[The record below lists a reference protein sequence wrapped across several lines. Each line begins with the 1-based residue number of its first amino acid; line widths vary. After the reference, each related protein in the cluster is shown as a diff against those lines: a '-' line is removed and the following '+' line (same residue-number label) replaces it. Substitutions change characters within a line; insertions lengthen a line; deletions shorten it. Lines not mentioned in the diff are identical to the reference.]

1 EPPGRPQPASPDRRH
16 RRQRRRAV
24 RRGGPPARYRYPRA
38 RGHARGAGAHRD
50 EGGRRAAGGT
60 AGRHHPAR
68 GGRPELR
75 GDRAEDGL
83 PDRHGPL
90 AHLPCPRSDRCRTSA
105 APRGPKR
112 YPRTKQNMSQDM
124 SPRNDGPRVDRLELH
139 YRQQLSALVDGAL
152 APDEARFLLRR
163 LEHDQELAGSYERWQ
178 LYGDAMR
185 GQLGRMAGPGFAA
198 GVARALHEQAP
209 ELAATGTDGAP
220 RRGWVRWGG
229 GAAALAASVAVF
241 ALFMGRTPEPGL
253 APDQAAPVMAG
264 SSSQPAAPA
273 PGPVLPAP
281 GPQLPA
287 EEAAPTF
294 VASVEPA
301 AAAAQPRRAR
311 PQPVVREPLRAV

>member
-1 EPPGRPQPASPDRRH
+1 
-16 RRQRRRAV
+16 
-24 RRGGPPARYRYPRA
+24 
-38 RGHARGAGAHRD
+38 
-50 EGGRRAAGGT
+50 
-60 AGRHHPAR
+60 
-68 GGRPELR
+68 
-75 GDRAEDGL
+75 
-83 PDRHGPL
+83 
-90 AHLPCPRSDRCRTSA
+90 
-105 APRGPKR
+105 
-112 YPRTKQNMSQDM
+112 MSQDM

-209 ELAATGTDGAP
+209 ELAATGTDGAL

-241 ALFMGRTPEPGL
+241 ALFMGRTPDPGL

-311 PQPVVREPLRAV
+311 PQPVVREPLRAVAVREMVAPAPEAMDAVASVEPGTAVPFAGQPTAEDPFASMAPPHARPWPRAALPQQAAGAFTASFGGAGAQSASRSFYPFEPAMPSASGQGPEEGQPLPPPPAAVDAPR